1 MNFKLIFSVESD
13 EIQQRLRKRTCI
25 LNFLKY
31 GGLLTIILLKG
42 SFYILL
48 SGFNE
53 YAADMITTMVV
64 TNIITAVLA
73 FSIYR
78 IRKYSKFLVQNKI
91 FANECLMVCHLLS
104 FFVYTMVQ
112 NIITSVY
119 VSFGEM
125 VNDPTEI

>member
-13 EIQQRLRKRTCI
+13 EINQRLRKRTCI

-42 SFYILL
+42 AFYILL
-48 SGFNE
+48 SGFDE

-73 FSIYR
+73 F
-78 IRKYSKFLVQNKI
+78 
-91 FANECLMVCHLLS
+91 
-104 FFVYTMVQ
+104 
-112 NIITSVY
+112 
-119 VSFGEM
+119 
-125 VNDPTEI
+125 